1 MRGLLI
7 ILVTEVVLYVKNS
20 TQKRNDQLSYVNL
33 KDKQGSLAI

>member
-7 ILVTEVVLYVKNS
+7 IPVTEIVLYVKNS